1 MRKRRLFQFGLLFF
15 IGGLAI
21 LYSGSSSRAQ
31 RANALSAQRA
41 LIEENCVVC
50 HNQKSKTASVSL
62 QGIDFNNLGANA
74 ALWEKVLRK
83 VRTGQMPP
91 PGAPRL
97 EGPDAAAFVNWLEGA
112 LDRAARL
119 NPNPGRPAVHRLNRT
134 EYSNA
139 IRDLLAVDIK
149 PGAALPVDDSG
160 YGFDNI
166 GEVLTISPALLEKY
180 ISVARKVSRLAVGDQ
195 AFKPSEE
202 RFQPR
207 RMGRGER
214 ASDDLPFYSRGGLS
228 FQYYFPL
235 DGEYLI
241 RVKTPANVDI
251 GAPAQFYEARLP
263 VKAGLRAV
271 GVTFPR
277 EGAKIEPALPGIR
290 RGGLPGMAGMAAVQT
305 IPLDLRLDG
314 ARIKRFEVPDTT
326 PIEVVTVSGPFNV
339 TGRGETL
346 SRAKIF
352 ICRPARDKKESACAK
367 QILSTLARRAFRR
380 PVTDADL
387 NPLLAFY
394 ERGRRE
400 RDFDYGVQGAIE
412 AMLVS
417 PDFLFRVERD
427 PKTAAPRAAYRL
439 NDFELASRLSFFLW
453 SSIPDDEL
461 LNLAE
466 QGKLK
471 NPLVLRQQ
479 TRRMLDDPRS
489 QAFVSNFG
497 GQWLHLRNLETVT
510 PDPDIFPNF
519 DEGLRQAFRRETEL
533 FFESVLRENRSAFDL
548 LDANYTFLNQRLAE
562 HYGVR
567 GVYGSQFRRV
577 AMSDPNRSGLLGQGS
592 ILTVTSYPNRTSVVQ
607 RGKWILENLL
617 GAPPPP
623 PPPDVPDLKPRGQD
637 GRLLSM
643 REQMDAHRANPIC
656 ASCHARM
663 DPIGFALENYDA
675 IGRWRA
681 KDAGAAI
688 DASGKLPDGTKF
700 NGPAELKKILLTGH
714 RDEFVTTVTEKL
726 LTYALGR
733 GLEAYDAPAVRAI
746 MREAARDD
754 YRLPALINAIIN
766 SKPFQMR
773 MRL

>member
-1 MRKRRLFQFGLLFF
+1 MGFVLF
-15 IGGLAI
+15 IGALGT
-21 LYSGSSSRAQ
+21 LYTGSSSLAQ
-31 RANALSAQRA
+31 RTNTLDPAARRA
-41 LIEENCVVC
+41 LIEENCVAC
-50 HNQKSKTASVSL
+50 HNQKSRTAGVSFEGL
-62 QGIDFNNLGANA
+62 HFDNVGDNV

-83 VRTGQMPP
+83 LRTGQMPP
-91 PGAPRL
+91 PGAPRP
-97 EGPDAAAFVNWLEGA
+97 EASDVAPFVNWLEDA

-119 NPNPGRPAVHRLNRT
+119 APNPGRPAVHRLNRT

-166 GEVLTISPALLEKY
+166 GEVLTLSPALLEKY
-180 ISVARKVSRLAVGDQ
+180 MSVSRRVSRLAVGDPTV
-195 AFKPSEE
+195 KPSEE

-207 RMGRGER
+207 RMGRSER
-214 ASDDLPFYSRGGLS
+214 VSDDLPFYSRGGLS
-228 FQYYFPL
+228 FKYYFPL

-251 GAPAQFYEARLP
+251 GVPAKFYEMRLE
-263 VKAGLRAV
+263 VKAGLRTV

-277 EGAKIEPALPGIR
+277 EGAKADPSLPSIR
-290 RGGLPGMAGMAAVQT
+290 RGGPPAMAGMAPPQT

-314 ARIKRFEVPDTT
+314 ARIKRFEVLDTT
-326 PIEVVTVSGPFNV
+326 PIEVVTVSGPFNAS
-339 TGRGETL
+339 GRGETP

-352 ICRPARDKKESACAK
+352 VCRPATAKEEPACAK
-367 QILSTLARRAFRR
+367 RILAALARRAFRR

-387 NPLLAFY
+387 NPLLGFY
-394 ERGRRE
+394 ERGRRDG
-400 RDFDYGVQGAIE
+400 DFDYGIQSAIE

-427 PKTAAPRAAYRL
+427 PIRAAAVYRL
-439 NDFELASRLSFFLW
+439 NDYELASRLSFFLW

-466 QGKLK
+466 QEKLK
-471 NPLVLRQQ
+471 NPVVLQRQV
-479 TRRMLDDPRS
+479 RRMLDDPRS

-497 GQWLHLRNLETVT
+497 GQWLYLRNLETTT
-510 PDPDIFPNF
+510 PDPDIFPVF
-519 DEGLRQAFRRETEL
+519 DESLRQAFRRETEL
-533 FFESVLRENRSAFDL
+533 FFESILRENRSVFDL
-548 LDANYTFLNQRLAE
+548 LEANYTFLNQRLAE
-562 HYGVR
+562 HYGIR

-577 AMSDPNRSGLLGQGS
+577 ALTDPNRGGLLGQGS

-623 PPPDVPDLKPRGQD
+623 PPPDVPDLKPRGKD

-643 REQMDAHRANPIC
+643 REQMDLHRANPIC

-675 IGRWRA
+675 IGRWRT
-681 KDAGAAI
+681 KDAGAPI

-733 GLEAYDAPAVRAI
+733 GLEPYDAPAVRAI
-746 MREAARDD
+746 MREAAQDD
-754 YRLPALINAIIN
+754 YRLPAMINAIIN

-773 MRL
+773 KRL

>member
-1 MRKRRLFQFGLLFF
+1 MEKRRLLQLGFVLF
-15 IGGLAI
+15 IGGLATF
-21 LYSGSSSRAQ
+21 YSGSSSRAQ
-31 RANALSAQRA
+31 RANTIAQRA
-41 LIEENCVVC
+41 LVEENCVVC
-50 HNQKSKTASVSL
+50 HNQKSKTAGVSL
-62 QGIDFNNLGANA
+62 QGLNFDNVGDNA
-74 ALWEKVLRK
+74 ALWERVLRK

-97 EGPDAAAFVNWLEGA
+97 EASEAAAFVNWLEGA

-119 NPNPGRPAVHRLNRT
+119 NPNPGRPTVHRLNRT

-180 ISVARKVSRLAVGDQ
+180 ISVARKVSRLAIGDPEI
-195 AFKPSEE
+195 KPSEE

-214 ASDDLPFYSRGGLS
+214 VSDDLPFYSRGGLS

-241 RVKTPANVDI
+241 RVKTPANVDV

-263 VKAGLRAV
+263 VKAGLRSV

-290 RGGLPGMAGMAAVQT
+290 RGGPPGMATMALAQT
-305 IPLDLRLDG
+305 IPLDLWLDG
-314 ARIKRFEVPDTT
+314 ARIKRFEVLDTT
-326 PIEVVTVSGPFNV
+326 PIEVVTVSGPFNA
-339 TGRGETL
+339 TGRGETP

-352 ICRPARDKKESACAK
+352 VCRPAQGKEESACAK
-367 QILSTLARRAFRR
+367 QILATLARRAFRR
-380 PVTDADL
+380 PVTGADL
-387 NPLLAFY
+387 SPLLAFY

-400 RDFDYGVQGAIE
+400 RDFDYGVQSAIE

-427 PKTAAPRAAYRL
+427 PKTAAPGAVYRL
-439 NDFELASRLSFFLW
+439 SDFELASRLSFFLW

-471 NPLVLRQQ
+471 NPLVLRRQ

-497 GQWLHLRNLETVT
+497 GQWLHLRNLETIT

-519 DEGLRQAFRRETEL
+519 DEGLRQSFRRETEL
-533 FFESVLRENRSAFDL
+533 FFESILREDRSVFDL

-577 AMSDPNRSGLLGQGS
+577 ALSDPNRSGLLGQGS

-623 PPPDVPDLKPRGQD
+623 PPPDVPDLKPRGKD

-675 IGRWRA
+675 VGRWRT
-681 KDAGAAI
+681 KDAGTVI

-746 MREAARDD
+746 MREAARDE

-773 MRL
+773 KRL

>member
-1 MRKRRLFQFGLLFF
+1 MKKQRLQLSLVVF
-15 IGGLAI
+15 ISGMAVF
-21 LYSGSSSRAQ
+21 YSGSSSRAQ
-31 RANALSAQRA
+31 RANSLAQRA
-41 LIEENCVVC
+41 LIEENCVAC
-50 HNQKSKTASVSL
+50 HNQKSNTAGVSL
-62 QGIDFNNLGANA
+62 EGLNYNNVGENA
-74 ALWEKVLRK
+74 ALWERVLRK

-91 PGAPRL
+91 PAAPRL
-97 EGPDAAAFVNWLEGA
+97 EAADVTAFVNWLEGS

-139 IRDLLAVDIK
+139 IRDLLVVDIN

-160 YGFDNI
+160 HGFDNI
-166 GEVLTISPALLEKY
+166 GEVLTISPTLLEKY
-180 ISVARKVSRLAVGDQ
+180 ISMARKVSRLAVGDPGI
-195 AFKPSEE
+195 KPSEE

-207 RMGRGER
+207 RMGRSER
-214 ASDDLPFYSRGGLS
+214 VSDDLPFYSRGGLS
-228 FQYYFPL
+228 VQYYFPL
-235 DGEYLI
+235 DGEYVI
-241 RVKTPANVDI
+241 RIKTPANVNI
-251 GAPAQFYEARLP
+251 GAPAQFYEMRLP
-263 VKAGLRAV
+263 VKAGLRMI
-271 GVTFPR
+271 GVTSPR
-277 EGAKIEPALPGIR
+277 EDAKLDPAPPGPQ
-290 RGGLPGMAGMAAVQT
+290 RGGPMAPAQK
-305 IPLDLRLDG
+305 IPLDLWLDG
-314 ARIKRFEVPDTT
+314 ARIKRFEISDTT
-326 PIEVVTVSGPFNV
+326 PIEVVTVSGPFNAN
-339 TGRGETL
+339 GRGETP
-346 SRAKIF
+346 SRARIF
-352 ICRPARDKKESACAK
+352 VCSPAQGSEEAACAK
-367 QILSTLARRAFRR
+367 RILATLARRAFRR
-380 PVTDADL
+380 PVTDVDL

-394 ERGRRE
+394 DRGRRE
-400 RDFDYGVQGAIE
+400 RDFDYGVQSAIE

-427 PKTAAPRAAYRL
+427 PKTAAPGAVYRL

-461 LNLAE
+461 LDLAE
-466 QGKLK
+466 KGKLK
-471 NPLVLRQQ
+471 SPAVLQQQ

-497 GQWLHLRNLETVT
+497 GQWLHLRNLDTIT
-510 PDPDIFPNF
+510 PDPDLFPGF
-519 DEGLRQAFRRETEL
+519 DDGLKQSFRRETEL
-533 FFESVLRENRSAFDL
+533 FFESVLRENRSVFDL

-577 AMSDPNRSGLLGQGS
+577 ALSDPNRSGLLGQGS

-607 RGKWILENLL
+607 RGKWVLENLL

-623 PPPDVPDLKPRGQD
+623 PPPDVPDLKPHGKD
-637 GRLLSM
+637 GRLLTM
-643 REQMDAHRANPIC
+643 REQMDMHRANPIC

-675 IGRWRA
+675 VGRWRT
-681 KDAGAAI
+681 KDAGAVI

-700 NGPAELKKILLTGH
+700 NGPAELKKILLSGH
-714 RDEFVTTVTEKL
+714 RDEFATTVTEKL

-733 GLEAYDAPAVRAI
+733 GLEAYDAPAVREI

-773 MRL
+773 KR

>member
-50 HNQKSKTASVSL
+50 HNQKSKTAGVSL

-97 EGPDAAAFVNWLEGA
+97 EGPEAAAFVNWLEGA

-119 NPNPGRPAVHRLNRT
+119 KPNPGRPAVHRLNRT

-195 AFKPSEE
+195 AVKPSEE

-290 RGGLPGMAGMAAVQT
+290 RGGLPGMAGMAPAQT

-326 PIEVVTVSGPFNV
+326 PIEIVTVSGPFNV

-346 SRAKIF
+346 SRSKIF
-352 ICRPARDKKESACAK
+352 ICRPTRDKEESACAK

-427 PKTAAPRAAYRL
+427 PKAAAPGAVYRL

-519 DEGLRQAFRRETEL
+519 DEGLRQAFRRETE
-533 FFESVLRENRSAFDL
+533 FFFASVLRENRSVFDL

-577 AMSDPNRSGLLGQGS
+577 ALSDPNRSGLLGQGS

-623 PPPDVPDLKPRGQD
+623 PPPDVPDLKPRGKD

-733 GLEAYDAPAVRAI
+733 GLEPYDAPAVRTI

-773 MRL
+773 KRL

>member
-1 MRKRRLFQFGLLFF
+1 MRNCDCKMRKRRLLQLGLALSVS
-15 IGGLAI
+15 GLAI

-31 RANALSAQRA
+31 RANAPLAQRA

-50 HNQKSKTASVSL
+50 HNQKSKTGGLSL
-62 QGIDFNNLGANA
+62 QGLEFNDVGENA

-83 VRTGQMPP
+83 LRTGQMPP
-91 PGAPRL
+91 PGAPRP
-97 EGPDAAAFVNWLEGA
+97 EASDVAPFVDWLEA
-112 LDRAARL
+112 DLDRAARL
-119 NPNPGRPAVHRLNRT
+119 DPNPGRPALHRLNRT

-166 GEVLTISPALLEKY
+166 GEVLTLSPALLEKY
-180 ISVARKVSRLAVGDQ
+180 ISVARKVSRLAIGDPEI
-195 AFKPSEE
+195 KLSEE

-214 ASDDLPFYSRGGLS
+214 VSDDLPFYSRGGLS

-241 RVKTPANVDI
+241 RVKTPANVDV
-251 GAPAQFYEARLP
+251 GAPAKFYEMRLP
-263 VKAGLRAV
+263 IKAGLRAV

-290 RGGLPGMAGMAAVQT
+290 RGGPPVMATMAPAQT
-305 IPLDLRLDG
+305 IPLDLWLDG
-314 ARIKRFEVPDTT
+314 ARIKRFEVLDTT
-326 PIEVVTVSGPFNV
+326 PIEVVTVSGPFNAK
-339 TGRGETL
+339 GSGETP

-352 ICRPARDKKESACAK
+352 VCRPAREKEDSACAK
-367 QILSTLARRAFRR
+367 RILATLARRAFRR

-400 RDFDYGVQGAIE
+400 RDFDYGVQSAIE

-417 PDFLFRVERD
+417 PDFIFRVERD
-427 PKTAAPRAAYRL
+427 PKTAPLGAVYRL

-471 NPLVLRQQ
+471 NQLVLRQQ

-497 GQWLHLRNLETVT
+497 GQWLHLRNLE
-510 PDPDIFPNF
+510 
-519 DEGLRQAFRRETEL
+519 
-533 FFESVLRENRSAFDL
+533 
-548 LDANYTFLNQRLAE
+548 
-562 HYGVR
+562 
-567 GVYGSQFRRV
+567 
-577 AMSDPNRSGLLGQGS
+577 
-592 ILTVTSYPNRTSVVQ
+592 
-607 RGKWILENLL
+607 
-617 GAPPPP
+617 
-623 PPPDVPDLKPRGQD
+623 
-637 GRLLSM
+637 
-643 REQMDAHRANPIC
+643 
-656 ASCHARM
+656 
-663 DPIGFALENYDA
+663 
-675 IGRWRA
+675 
-681 KDAGAAI
+681 
-688 DASGKLPDGTKF
+688 
-700 NGPAELKKILLTGH
+700 
-714 RDEFVTTVTEKL
+714 
-726 LTYALGR
+726 
-733 GLEAYDAPAVRAI
+733 AV
-746 MREAARDD
+746 
-754 YRLPALINAIIN
+754 
-766 SKPFQMR
+766 
-773 MRL
+773 